1 MRYILT
7 VYLTV
12 YIYIFYVH
20 ECEDIGQVYP
30 DRIPDRI
37 YIFYVHECENIY
49 EKWKIFRKLLESL
62 RIIILFKILVYGV
75 ALYELWQFIWIVKE
89 AIVVYQNFVFVQ
101 DKDLN

>member
-1 MRYILT
+1 M
-7 VYLTV
+7 
-12 YIYIFYVH
+12 
-20 ECEDIGQVYP
+20 
-30 DRIPDRI
+30 
-37 YIFYVHECENIY
+37 
-49 EKWKIFRKLLESL
+49 ESL

>member
-1 MRYILT
+1 MCLPDY
-7 VYLTV
+7 
-12 YIYIFYVH
+12 
-20 ECEDIGQVYP
+20 EVYP